1 MMDQFD
7 LLVQKQVEV
16 MEKLLILQSEI
27 EKLQHIENE
36 LKQDD
41 KNGQL
46 TLIRAEIFEKK
57 KLLKEIH
64 KQFDF
69 LTEELINHFQHS
81 EQKSQLAA
89 P

>member
-16 MEKLLILQSEI
+16 MEKLLFLQSEI

-36 LKQDD
+36 LQQND

-46 TLIRAEIFEKK
+46 TLIRTEIFEKK
-57 KLLKEIH
+57 KHLKEIH

-69 LTEELINHFQHS
+69 LTEEVINHFQHS